1 MPPVRSCILTR
12 ERADPDA
19 LVRLFVGPDGQAHV
33 DWHGRWKG
41 RGAWLTCTRAA
52 FEELAKKPGLLARAL
67 EVPSLDVSGLLAEAR
82 EANHA
87 AVLDLLALS
96 ARAGALVS
104 GADALA
110 GTAPES
116 ILALVVASD
125 AAQGSTTAA
134 TAQFPAVPVHLARL
148 DREALG
154 HRIGKGPRAVVGV
167 RAAAP
172 TRALLRELRRAH
184 DLG

>member
-1 MPPVRSCILTR
+1 MPPVRSCILSR

-19 LVRLFVGPDGQAHV
+19 LVRLFVGPDGLAHV

-52 FEELAKKPGLLARAL
+52 FDELRRKPGLLQRAL
-67 EVPSLDVSGLLAEAR
+67 DSAPLDASGLLDEAR
-82 EANHA
+82 AANQTA
-87 AVLDLLALS
+87 IADLLALC

-110 GTAPES
+110 GTAPTS
-116 ILALVVASD
+116 LMALVVASD
-125 AAQGSTTAA
+125 AAEGSA
-134 TAQFPAVPVHLARL
+134 TSAQTQFPDVPSFRL
-148 DREALG
+148 TMDRETLG
-154 HRIGKGPRAVVGV
+154 HRIGKGPRAVVGL
-167 RAAAP
+167 RGASP
-172 TRALLRELRRAH
+172 SRALLRELRRAH

>member
-1 MPPVRSCILTR
+1 MPPVRTCILSR

-19 LVRLFVGPDGQAHV
+19 LVRLFVGPDGAAHV

-52 FEELAKKPGLLARAL
+52 FDELRKKPAVLQRALDAGPVDAAGLLEEARA
-67 EVPSLDVSGLLAEAR
+67 
-82 EANHA
+82 ANRA
-87 AVLDLLALS
+87 AIADLLALC

-110 GTAPES
+110 GTAPTS
-116 ILALVVASD
+116 LMALVLAAD
-125 AAQGSTTAA
+125 AAEASVQAA
-134 TAQFPAVPVHLARL
+134 TARFDALPTFRLPL

-167 RAAAP
+167 RGASP
-172 TRALLRELRRAH
+172 SRALLRELRRAH